1 MVGKQQG
8 GGALLVG
15 GGGVFRA
22 LQSFPSARHFIEA
35 LEALYAAREDRILA
49 FEIDVQA
56 LDGFLR
62 AVFGQGSATWGP
74 IVTL

>member
-1 MVGKQQG
+1 M
-8 GGALLVG
+8 
-15 GGGVFRA
+15 
-22 LQSFPSARHFIEA
+22 
-35 LEALYAAREDRILA
+35 
-49 FEIDVQA
+49 QA